1 MKVSPL
7 FTDLYQ
13 LTMLCAYID
22 NGRKERVAFEL
33 FVRKLPKNRNYL
45 VYAGLQDVVDFVEN
59 LSFSSEDIDYL
70 HSLNIFPDWFLDFLK
85 EFRFTGDIYSMKE
98 GTLFFPHEPVLRVEA
113 PIYEAQLLET
123 AIMNQIHV
131 SSLIATKAARVFS
144 VSRGKLLADFSLRR
158 THGYDAGMKTARSC
172 YIAGFNATSNVLAG
186 KLLGIPVVGTVA
198 HSFIMSFEKE
208 EEAFRAYVKTF
219 PENST
224 LLVDTYDTVEGIKK
238 AIEVAK
244 ELKAKGFTLKGI
256 RLDSGDVVEL
266 SKIARELL
274 DSAGFKEAKII
285 VSGGLDEYKIDEI
298 LKAGA
303 PVDAFGVGTKVGT
316 SADSPYIDFVYKLV
330 ELDGKPV
337 MKTSTGKKM
346 YPGRKQV
353 FRKEGSDTLALSDEK
368 LEGTPLLEP
377 VIKDGKVVKELPT
390 LNEIREYFIEEFSK
404 FPEELKDIHTSF
416 DYPVLISKKL
426 KNLYRELREKLL
438 GGKHCQSP

>member
-1 MKVSPL
+1 MRVSPL

-13 LTMLCAYID
+13 LTMLCAYLD
-22 NGRKERVAFEL
+22 NGKKEVASFEL
-33 FVRKLPKNRNYL
+33 FVRELPRNRNYL
-45 VYAGLQDVVDFVEN
+45 VYAGLEDVVELIEN
-59 LSFSSEDIDYL
+59 LRFSPQDIDYL
-70 HSLNIFPDWFLDFLK
+70 HSLHLFPDWFLDFLK
-85 EFRFTGDIYSMKE
+85 EFRFTGNVYSMKE

-123 AIMNQIHV
+123 AIMNQVHI

-144 VSRGKLLADFSLRR
+144 VSRGKLLADFALRR
-158 THGYDAGMKTARSC
+158 THGYDAGIKTARSC
-172 YIAGFNATSNVLAG
+172 YIAGFDATSNVLAG
-186 KLLGIPVVGTVA
+186 KLLDIPVVGTVA
-198 HSFIMSFEKE
+198 HSFIMSFERE

-219 PENST
+219 PANSV

-244 ELKAKGFTLKGI
+244 ELKAKGFTLKGV

-266 SKIARELL
+266 AKVARELL
-274 DSAGFKEAKII
+274 DSAGFKEAKIV
-285 VSGGLDEYKIDEI
+285 VSGGLDEYRIDEI

-353 FRKEGSDTLALSDEK
+353 FRKEGSDTVALSDEK
-368 LEGTPLLEP
+368 LEGTPLIEL
-377 VIKDGKVVKELPT
+377 VIKEGRVVKELPSPQ
-390 LNEIREYFIEEFSK
+390 EIRDYFLEEFSK

-416 DYPVLISKKL
+416 RYPVLISEKL
-426 KNLYRELREKLL
+426 EGLYKELKDKLL
-438 GGKHCQSP
+438 GR